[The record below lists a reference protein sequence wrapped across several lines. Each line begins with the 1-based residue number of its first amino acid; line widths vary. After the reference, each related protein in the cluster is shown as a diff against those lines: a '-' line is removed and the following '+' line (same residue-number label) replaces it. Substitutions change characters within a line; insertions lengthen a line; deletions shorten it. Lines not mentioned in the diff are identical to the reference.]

1 MLLIKF
7 IKVTFIAF
15 FKIPNQAKNY
25 QGTYSINFI
34 KLIIDQIIRTIGS
47 LGHFFLKNRKYDDRL
62 ESIGN
67 YRLLSEDISSNS
79 IIYSCGIAKNIKF
92 DKKISEKFNC
102 DVYMFDPTKE
112 SYEFMNVNNNPKLK
126 FYNIGVWTEDGD
138 IKFYHPD
145 DKYNNSEYGNLS
157 ATNFFKSGTYIKLPC
172 KSIPSIMKEHKH
184 LKIDV
189 LKMDIE
195 GAAFVILNHLL
206 SNNVYPKQIIVEL
219 ERPFFIYNA
228 SLTDFLD
235 YFIKR
240 RKIRKKL
247 KQTGYDLI
255 ELKANELL
263 AVKLY

>member
-1 MLLIKF
+1 
-7 IKVTFIAF
+7 
-15 FKIPNQAKNY
+15 
-25 QGTYSINFI
+25 
-34 KLIIDQIIRTIGS
+34 
-47 LGHFFLKNRKYDDRL
+47 
-62 ESIGN
+62 
-67 YRLLSEDISSNS
+67 
-79 IIYSCGIAKNIKF
+79 
-92 DKKISEKFNC
+92 
-102 DVYMFDPTKE
+102 
-112 SYEFMNVNNNPKLK
+112 
-126 FYNIGVWTEDGD
+126 
-138 IKFYHPD
+138 
-145 DKYNNSEYGNLS
+145 
-157 ATNFFKSGTYIKLPC
+157 
-172 KSIPSIMKEHKH
+172 MKEHKH

-255 ELKANELL
+255 EIKANELL